1 MHVYYFSGAKVVQHQ
16 DQELSHQKLNIKL
29 IARSIYYNLRL
40 AGQTIQTH
48 V

>member
-1 MHVYYFSGAKVVQHQ
+1 MHVYFSGAKVVQHQ

-29 IARSIYYNLRL
+29 IARSIYNLRL